1 MSMSTNRFETFE
13 LDHRLKNARVH
24 YLPEGELW
32 FAEKDAGLWAISWY
46 PCRSDH
52 PDAPVLVTASKREGI
67 ATQSCLP
74 SKWQKSPVTQACPCM
89 TCREWRPG
97 SLSTQ

>member
-46 PCRSDH
+46 RVGPITPTLQFS
-52 PDAPVLVTASKREGI
+52 
-67 ATQSCLP
+67 
-74 SKWQKSPVTQACPCM
+74 
-89 TCREWRPG
+89 
-97 SLSTQ
+97 